1 VGSFPSQQGHK
12 LVFPQ
17 PKAPKLFIVRGLGLS
32 LEAPRESHEGAI
44 VFGLIS
50 KEFATSKKLIAIVS
64 TAALTL
70 VGLTSISSPASAS
83 TPFEV
88 TYTGNTIGTAVP
100 TTQTQTRGVAF
111 TLPTASA
118 VTGARTGYS
127 FGGWSLTA
135 GGASVASPFTYTG
148 SSTTDNNRLDLH
160 AVWNTTLTY
169 NLNGSDSGALT
180 AAKTSD
186 TYRFAQTLTLPT
198 AGTAV
203 KSGYAFGGWLTTTSS
218 TTRLTSY
225 VAGTTE
231 TGDRT
236 LYAAWIKTVSFNP
249 NGATVGTIP
258 AALTYFAEGTRL
270 QLPVISEMTLRR
282 PGYQFMG
289 WSTSPTGSVT
299 SNPNSYV
306 PIVAQRSLFAIWKIQ
321 STKATTRVFF
331 SPGSSTLRA
340 AQKLIL
346 RDLVDTLDQATAIK
360 IATAATRPRSAA
372 KSLGKK
378 RNDAVVAYLQ
388 SLGVEATFT
397 RTNTSGTASTT
408 DQKNNQ
414 VTLSASWTN

>member
-1 VGSFPSQQGHK
+1 M
-12 LVFPQ
+12 
-17 PKAPKLFIVRGLGLS
+17 
-32 LEAPRESHEGAI
+32 
-44 VFGLIS
+44 FGLIS

-70 VGLTSISSPASAS
+70 LGLTSISSPASAS

-88 TYTGNTIGTAVP
+88 TYNGNTIGTAVP
-100 TTQTQTRGVAF
+100 TTQTQTRGVAY
-111 TLPTASA
+111 TLPNASA

-135 GGASVASPFTYTG
+135 GGAAVANPFTYIG
-148 SSTTDNNRLDLH
+148 ESTTDNNRLNLH

-169 NLNGSDSGALT
+169 NLNGSDFGSLTSG
-180 AAKTSD
+180 KTSD

-203 KSGYAFGGWLTTTSS
+203 KAGFAFGGWLATTSS

-225 VAGTTE
+225 VAGNTE

-249 NGATVGTIP
+249 NGATVGSIP
-258 AALTYFAEGTRL
+258 IAQVYIDGQSRL
-270 QLPVISEMTLRR
+270 VLPKISEMTLRKT
-282 PGYQFMG
+282 GYEFVG
-289 WSTSPTGSVT
+289 WSTSQTGSVVAN
-299 SNPNSYV
+299 SNSYV
-306 PIVAQRSLFAIWKIQ
+306 PVVSQRTLFAIWKIQ
-321 STKATTRVFF
+321 STKATARVFF

-360 IATAATRPRSAA
+360 IVAAATRPRSAA
-372 KSLGKK
+372 QSLGKK
-378 RNDAVVAYLQ
+378 RNDAVVAYLR

-397 RTNTSGTASTT
+397 RTNTAGTASTT
-408 DQKNNQ
+408 AQKNNR

>member
-1 VGSFPSQQGHK
+1 MFD
-12 LVFPQ
+12 
-17 PKAPKLFIVRGLGLS
+17 
-32 LEAPRESHEGAI
+32 
-44 VFGLIS
+44 LIS
-50 KEFATSKKLIAIVS
+50 KVFATLKKLIAIVS

-100 TTQTQTRGVAF
+100 ATQTQTRGVAF

-135 GGASVASPFTYTG
+135 GGAAVANPFTYIG
-148 SSTTDNNRLDLH
+148 ESTTDNNRLNLH

-169 NLNGSDSGALT
+169 NLNGSDFGSLT
-180 AAKTSD
+180 AGKTSD

-198 AGTAV
+198 AGTSV
-203 KSGYAFGGWLTTTSS
+203 KAGFAFGGWLATTSS

-270 QLPVISEMTLRR
+270 KLPVISEMTLRR

-289 WSTSPTGSVT
+289 WSTSPTGPVT

-306 PIVAQRSLFAIWKIQ
+306 PTVAQRSLFAIWKIQ
-321 STKATTRVFF
+321 STKATARVFV

-346 RDLVDTLDQATAIK
+346 RDLVDTLYQATAIK

-372 KSLGKK
+372 QSLGKK
-378 RNDAVVAYLQ
+378 RNDAVVAYLR
-388 SLGVEATFT
+388 SLGVEATIT
-397 RTNTSGTASTT
+397 RTNTPGTASTT
-408 DQKNNQ
+408 AQSNNR

>member
-1 VGSFPSQQGHK
+1 MGSFPPQQGQK

-17 PKAPKLFIVRGLGLS
+17 PKAPKLFIVRGLELS

-111 TLPTASA
+111 TLPNASA

-135 GGASVASPFTYTG
+135 GGAAVANPFTYIG
-148 SSTTDNNRLDLH
+148 ESTTDNNRLNLH

-169 NLNGSDSGALT
+169 NLNGSDFGSLTSG
-180 AAKTSD
+180 KTSD

-203 KSGYAFGGWLTTTSS
+203 KAGFAFGGWLATTSS

-249 NGATVGTIP
+249 NGATVGSIP
-258 AALTYFAEGTRL
+258 TAQVYIDGQSRL
-270 QLPVISEMTLRR
+270 VLPKISEMTLRKT
-282 PGYQFMG
+282 GYEFVG
-289 WSTSPTGSVT
+289 WSTSQTGSVVAN
-299 SNPNSYV
+299 SNSYV
-306 PIVAQRSLFAIWKIQ
+306 PVVSQRTLFAIWKIQ
-321 STKATTRVFF
+321 STKATARVFF

-360 IATAATRPRSAA
+360 IVAAATRPRSAA
-372 KSLGKK
+372 QSLGKK
-378 RNDAVVAYLQ
+378 RNDAVVAYLR

-397 RTNTSGTASTT
+397 RTNTAGTASTT
-408 DQKNNQ
+408 AQKNNR
-414 VTLSASWTN
+414 VTLSVSWTN

>member
-1 VGSFPSQQGHK
+1 VGSFPPQQGQK

-17 PKAPKLFIVRGLGLS
+17 PKAPKPFIVRGLELI

-50 KEFATSKKLIAIVS
+50 KEFVTSKKLIAIVS

-88 TYTGNTIGTAVP
+88 TYNGNTIGTAVP
-100 TTQTQTRGVAF
+100 ATQTQTRGVAF
-111 TLPTASA
+111 TLPNASA

-135 GGASVASPFTYTG
+135 GGAAVANPFTYIG
-148 SSTTDNNRLDLH
+148 ESTTDNNRLNLH

-169 NLNGSDSGALT
+169 NLNGSDFGSLT
-180 AAKTSD
+180 GGKTSD

-203 KSGYAFGGWLTTTSS
+203 KAGFAFGGWLATTSS

-249 NGATVGTIP
+249 NGATVGSIP
-258 AALTYFAEGTRL
+258 AALTYFAEGARL
-270 QLPVISEMTLRR
+270 KLPVISEMTLRR

-306 PIVAQRSLFAIWKIQ
+306 PTVAQRSLFAIWKIQ
-321 STKATTRVFF
+321 STKATARVFF

-372 KSLGKK
+372 QSLGKK
-378 RNDAVVAYLQ
+378 RNDAVVAYLR

-397 RTNTSGTASTT
+397 RTNTAGTASTT
-408 DQKNNQ
+408 AQSNNR
-414 VTLSASWTN
+414 VTLNASWTN

>member
-1 VGSFPSQQGHK
+1 
-12 LVFPQ
+12 
-17 PKAPKLFIVRGLGLS
+17 
-32 LEAPRESHEGAI
+32 
-44 VFGLIS
+44 
-50 KEFATSKKLIAIVS
+50 
-64 TAALTL
+64 
-70 VGLTSISSPASAS
+70 
-83 TPFEV
+83 
-88 TYTGNTIGTAVP
+88 
-100 TTQTQTRGVAF
+100 
-111 TLPTASA
+111 
-118 VTGARTGYS
+118 
-127 FGGWSLTA
+127 
-135 GGASVASPFTYTG
+135 
-148 SSTTDNNRLDLH
+148 
-160 AVWNTTLTY
+160 VWNTTLTY
-169 NLNGSDSGALT
+169 NLNGSDFGSLT
-180 AAKTSD
+180 AGKTSD

-203 KSGYAFGGWLTTTSS
+203 KAGFAFGGWLTTTSS

-249 NGATVGTIP
+249 NGATVGSIP

-270 QLPVISEMTLRR
+270 RLPVISEMTLRK

-299 SNPNSYV
+299 SNPTSYV
-306 PIVAQRSLFAIWKIQ
+306 PTVALRSLFAIWKIQ
-321 STKATTRVFF
+321 STKATARVFF

-378 RNDAVVAYLQ
+378 RNDAVVAYLR

-397 RTNTSGTASTT
+397 RTNTAGTASTT
-408 DQKNNQ
+408 AKSNNR
-414 VTLSASWTN
+414 VTLNASWTN

>member
-1 VGSFPSQQGHK
+1 V
-12 LVFPQ
+12 
-17 PKAPKLFIVRGLGLS
+17 
-32 LEAPRESHEGAI
+32 
-44 VFGLIS
+44 
-50 KEFATSKKLIAIVS
+50 
-64 TAALTL
+64 
-70 VGLTSISSPASAS
+70 PA
-83 TPFEV
+83 
-88 TYTGNTIGTAVP
+88 
-100 TTQTQTRGVAF
+100 TQTQTRGAAF
-111 TLPTASA
+111 TLPNASA

-135 GGASVASPFTYTG
+135 GGAAVANPFTYIG
-148 SSTTDNNRLDLH
+148 ESTTDNNRLNLH

-169 NLNGSDSGALT
+169 NLNGSDFGSLT
-180 AAKTSD
+180 AGKTSD

-203 KSGYAFGGWLTTTSS
+203 KAGFAFGGWLATTSS

-249 NGATVGTIP
+249 NGATVGSIP
-258 AALTYFAEGTRL
+258 TAQVYIDGQSRL
-270 QLPVISEMTLRR
+270 VLPKISEMTLRKT
-282 PGYQFMG
+282 GYEFVG
-289 WSTSPTGSVT
+289 WSTSQTGSVVAN
-299 SNPNSYV
+299 SNSYV
-306 PIVAQRSLFAIWKIQ
+306 PVVSQRTLFAIWKIQ
-321 STKATTRVFF
+321 STKATARVFF

-372 KSLGKK
+372 QSLGKK
-378 RNDAVVAYLQ
+378 RNDAVVAYLR

-397 RTNTSGTASTT
+397 RTNTAGTASTT
-408 DQKNNQ
+408 APSNNR

>member
-1 VGSFPSQQGHK
+1 M
-12 LVFPQ
+12 
-17 PKAPKLFIVRGLGLS
+17 
-32 LEAPRESHEGAI
+32 
-44 VFGLIS
+44 FGLIS
-50 KEFATSKKLIAIVS
+50 KEFAASKKLIAIVA

-70 VGLTSISSPASAS
+70 VGLTGVSSPANAS

-88 TYTGNTIGTAVP
+88 TYNGNTIGTAVP

-111 TLPTASA
+111 TLPAASA
-118 VTGARTGYS
+118 VTGARAGYA
-127 FGGWSLTA
+127 FGGWSLAA
-135 GGASVASPFTYTG
+135 GGPAVANPFTYTG
-148 SSTTDNNRLDLH
+148 DAATDNSRLNLH

-169 NLNGSDSGALT
+169 NLNGSDSGSLT
-180 AAKTSD
+180 GSKTTD
-186 TYRFAQTLTLPT
+186 PYRFGQTLTLPT

-203 KSGYAFGGWLTTTSS
+203 KAGYAFGGWLTTTSS

-258 AALTYFAEGTRL
+258 TALTYFAGGTRL
-270 QLPVISEMTLRR
+270 KLPVISEMTLRR

-299 SNPNSYV
+299 SNPSSYV

-321 STKATTRVFF
+321 STKATARVFF
-331 SPGSSTLRA
+331 NPGSSTLRA
-340 AQKLIL
+340 GQKLIL
-346 RDLVDTLDQATAIK
+346 RDLADTLDTATAIK
-360 IATAATRPRSAA
+360 ITAAATRPRSAA

-378 RNDAVVAYLQ
+378 RNDAVVAYLR
-388 SLGVEATFT
+388 SLGLEATFT
-397 RTNTSGTASTT
+397 RTNTAGTASTT
-408 DQKNNQ
+408 LQKNNR

>member
-1 VGSFPSQQGHK
+1 MGSFPPQQGQK

-17 PKAPKLFIVRGLGLS
+17 PKAPKLFIVRGLELI

-50 KEFATSKKLIAIVS
+50 KEFGSSRKLLAIVS

-70 VGLTSISSPASAS
+70 VGITSISSPASAS

-100 TTQTQTRGVAF
+100 ATQTQTRGAAF
-111 TLPTASA
+111 TLPNASA

-135 GGASVASPFTYTG
+135 GGAAVANPFTYIG
-148 SSTTDNNRLDLH
+148 ESTTDNNRLNLH

-169 NLNGSDSGALT
+169 NLNGSDFGSLT
-180 AAKTSD
+180 AGKTSD

-203 KSGYAFGGWLTTTSS
+203 KAGFAFGGWLATTSS

-249 NGATVGTIP
+249 NGATVGSIP

-270 QLPVISEMTLRR
+270 KLPVISEMTLRK

-306 PIVAQRSLFAIWKIQ
+306 PTVAQRSLFAIWKIQ
-321 STKATTRVFF
+321 STKATARVFF

-372 KSLGKK
+372 QSLGKK
-378 RNDAVVAYLQ
+378 RNDAVVAYLR

-397 RTNTSGTASTT
+397 RTNTAGTASTT
-408 DQKNNQ
+408 AQSNNR

>member
-1 VGSFPSQQGHK
+1 VGSFPPQQGQK

-17 PKAPKLFIVRGLGLS
+17 PKAPKLFIVRGLELI

-50 KEFATSKKLIAIVS
+50 KEFGSSRKLLAIVS

-70 VGLTSISSPASAS
+70 VGITSISSPASAS

-100 TTQTQTRGVAF
+100 ATQTQTRGAAF
-111 TLPTASA
+111 TLPNASA

-135 GGASVASPFTYTG
+135 GGAAVANPFTYIG
-148 SSTTDNNRLDLH
+148 ESTTDNNRLNLH

-169 NLNGSDSGALT
+169 NLNGSDFGSLT
-180 AAKTSD
+180 AGKTSD

-203 KSGYAFGGWLTTTSS
+203 KAGFAFGGWLATTSS

-249 NGATVGTIP
+249 NGATVGSIP

-270 QLPVISEMTLRR
+270 KLPVISEMTLRK

-306 PIVAQRSLFAIWKIQ
+306 PTVAQRSLFAIWKIQ
-321 STKATTRVFF
+321 STKATARVFF

-340 AQKLIL
+340 AQKLTL

-372 KSLGKK
+372 QSLGKK
-378 RNDAVVAYLQ
+378 RNDAVVAYLR

-397 RTNTSGTASTT
+397 RTNTAGTASTT
-408 DQKNNQ
+408 AQSNNR